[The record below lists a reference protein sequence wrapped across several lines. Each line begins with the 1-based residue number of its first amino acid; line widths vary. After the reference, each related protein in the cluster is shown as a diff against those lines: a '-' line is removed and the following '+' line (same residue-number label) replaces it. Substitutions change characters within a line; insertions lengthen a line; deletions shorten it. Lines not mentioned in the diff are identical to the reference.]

1 VITPSRWSLST
12 AAAAVAVL
20 LVVTS
25 CGLPGGGSARSVEDD
40 DVPYRLLD
48 RGALSPG
55 TPHDDQLSSVP
66 LVFWLV
72 DDEVLVPAAASV
84 SCDGQPDR
92 IVADLLD
99 ELASGPAGDARAAG
113 RATAIP
119 PESGLELVEIR
130 DATAEVEV
138 DPESEVSA
146 DRLPVAIG
154 QIVLTV
160 TSAPGV
166 DAVALVSAGE
176 SVQVPLPG
184 GALTPGPVTP
194 LDYASLVA
202 DRLRDSTP
210 TGSGLVPRLGC
221 P

>member
-1 VITPSRWSLST
+1 MTQSRWSSSAT
-12 AAAAVAVL
+12 AAAVAVL
-20 LVVTS
+20 LLVPS
-25 CGLPGGGSARSVEDD
+25 CGLPRGGSVRTVEDD
-40 DVPYRLLD
+40 AVPYRLLD
-48 RGALSPG
+48 RGTPSPG
-55 TPHDDQLSSVP
+55 TPQDDQLASVP

-72 DDEVLVPAAASV
+72 DEHLVPAAASV
-84 SCDGQPDR
+84 SCDGQPEET
-92 IVADLLD
+92 VEDLLD

-119 PESGLELVEIR
+119 PESRLELVEIR
-130 DATAEVEV
+130 DATAQVEV

-146 DRLPVAIG
+146 DRLPVVIG
-154 QIVLTV
+154 QIVLSV

-166 DAVALVSAGE
+166 DAVALVSDGE

-194 LDYASLVA
+194 LDYAPLVA
-202 DRLRDSTP
+202 NRLRDSTP
-210 TGSGLVPRLGC
+210 SGSGLAPRLGC